1 MESYN
6 IESVVAA
13 ARQASG
19 QYYSVFINDAT
30 SQPAEQYV
38 SQMFNGGSAMESSG
52 IESTVAAARQSSELA
67 LGQIVDNMAEV
78 SSADAVDQTL
88 ELFLNDIV
96 KSTIVADSSE
106 ATDGIYQ
113 PLLDILA

>member
-6 IESVVAA
+6 IDSLVVAA
-13 ARQASG
+13 ARRTSAQYFSG
-19 QYYSVFINDAT
+19 FLIGTT

-38 SQMFNGGSAMESSG
+38 NQMFDRGAAME
-52 IESTVAAARQSSELA
+52 ARHSSELA
-67 LGQIVDNMAEV
+67 LRQIVDNMAEV
-78 SSADAVDQTL
+78 SSADAIDQTL

-106 ATDGIYQ
+106 ATDGLYQ